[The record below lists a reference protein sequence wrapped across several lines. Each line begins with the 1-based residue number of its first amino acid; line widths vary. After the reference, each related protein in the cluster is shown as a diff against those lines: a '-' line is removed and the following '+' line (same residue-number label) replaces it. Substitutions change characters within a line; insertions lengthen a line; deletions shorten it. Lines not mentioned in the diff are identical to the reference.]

1 MNKQQ
6 NSCVR
11 LHINYQTSVI
21 PIIAN
26 SLYSLHT
33 APHLSNIWITTG
45 CDYIQGG
52 VFFTL
57 LIKQLII
64 YIY

>member
-11 LHINYQTSVI
+11 LHLNYQTSVI
-21 PIIAN
+21 LIK
-26 SLYSLHT
+26 SLYSLQT
-33 APHLSNIWITTG
+33 APHLSNIWITTR

-52 VFFTL
+52 GVFTL